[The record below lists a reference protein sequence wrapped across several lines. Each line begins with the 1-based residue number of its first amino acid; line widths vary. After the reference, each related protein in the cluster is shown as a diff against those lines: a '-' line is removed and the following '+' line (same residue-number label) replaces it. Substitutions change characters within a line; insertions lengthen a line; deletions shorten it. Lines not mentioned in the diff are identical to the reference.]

1 MEYFSAVY
9 KILKAI
15 YHSMDYE
22 EFDENSISP
31 ETLNVTL
38 PKWEAIMRELVEQ
51 GYIKGVALVPIAGR
65 EKGVKLIRPTLTMK
79 GVEYLEENSMMKKA
93 HNFLKGIKDIM
104 PGM

>member
-1 MEYFSAVY
+1 MEYFSIVY

-15 YHSMDYE
+15 YYSMDYE

-31 ETLNVTL
+31 ETLNVSV

-51 GYIKGVALVPIAGR
+51 GYVKGVSLIPIAGR
-65 EKGVKLIRPTLTMK
+65 EKGVKVIRPTLTMK

-93 HNFLKGIKDIM
+93 QRFLKGIKDIA